1 MFTFSTQRF
10 SKIYR
15 TAATFLSCCL
25 MSGLFGLS
33 AGAQSNDEL
42 YKGTW
47 QIDTPDQGALIML
60 VKSQG
65 LAAYFWGDNT
75 DRTIYQGTWESAEG
89 SATLVWSDG
98 SRHLISRDS
107 LGYGITYF
115 DASGKER
122 YTAQAQQVPSEV
134 LGQWAKPPT
143 VESEATSDRDKAKGF
158 FGLWKVGQS
167 DTDADY
173 IFVESDR
180 SAASTEAGQEG
191 LRGSWAKQGSEL
203 HISWDSGHYSII
215 RENKRGFTY
224 KRIEPGAMI
233 EDDPSKLRP
242 AVRTIEEKV
251 PSAWL
256 SNYRKE
262 RETHSG
268 GIAFSS
274 SKNARSF
281 YRGDW
286 IVQLS
291 ENRFER
297 IEITRF
303 GGLNTSAERGLEG
316 QWRMQGQD
324 IFMRWDNGMRKILS
338 PVGRGF
344 LLYEYKPGRPLDGVP
359 TRIRAAAPADT
370 AKLAEHMKGR
380 EDVAQ
385 QMIQLAEAAG
395 IDPDQQADAGWGR
408 TFARW
413 AWPFGEDDNN
423 ATSEALLEEEYEPA
437 LETDPWWWP
446 FWSEKT
452 PAQENHADATT
463 GIDEADAL
471 ALTEEQA
478 ESVPLEV
485 MEESTEEISARE
497 AVEAPKAEKKRSST
511 RDWVW
516 PF

>member
-1 MFTFSTQRF
+1 
-10 SKIYR
+10 
-15 TAATFLSCCL
+15 
-25 MSGLFGLS
+25 
-33 AGAQSNDEL
+33 
-42 YKGTW
+42 
-47 QIDTPDQGALIML
+47 
-60 VKSQG
+60 
-65 LAAYFWGDNT
+65 
-75 DRTIYQGTWESAEG
+75 
-89 SATLVWSDG
+89 
-98 SRHLISRDS
+98 
-107 LGYGITYF
+107 
-115 DASGKER
+115 
-122 YTAQAQQVPSEV
+122 
-134 LGQWAKPPT
+134 
-143 VESEATSDRDKAKGF
+143 
-158 FGLWKVGQS
+158 
-167 DTDADY
+167 
-173 IFVESDR
+173 
-180 SAASTEAGQEG
+180 
-191 LRGSWAKQGSEL
+191 
-203 HISWDSGHYSII
+203 
-215 RENKRGFTY
+215 
-224 KRIEPGAMI
+224 MI

-478 ESVPLEV
+478 ESTPLEV
-485 MEESTEEISARE
+485 MEESTEDISARE
-497 AVEAPKAEKKRSST
+497 AVEAPKAEKKRSSA